1 METYDI
7 RNRNESAL
15 YEDGS
20 LVIRELLAYF
30 WRLRGWIAAAVI
42 VSLTLAFF
50 YLRTQTPA
58 YERTTWIKLNGNEH
72 NLSSELS
79 LLPGMSDISGN
90 KRLDNEVFILKS
102 PSLMRQVVERLGL
115 NTRYYSKEMYG
126 LRCAE
131 Y

>member
-30 WRLRGWIAAAVI
+30 WRLRGWIVAAVI
-42 VSLTLAFF
+42 VSLTLAFL

-102 PSLMRQVVERLGL
+102 PSLMRQVVE
-115 NTRYYSKEMYG
+115 
-126 LRCAE
+126 
-131 Y
+131 